1 MKKRMIA
8 MSSLCAV
15 SLLITGCSADSGK
28 SSTTTTTT
36 SENESSQEVKNVS
49 KRNKVLRAM
58 DENEPSDKEYTLSL
72 PFDKEKID
80 EEHNNQFKISLAFKT
95 EENTEEESSSRKKK
109 NTQEDEYVYDALDG
123 NNKRFVEVLQAFE
136 PIMNDENN
144 NNIRSFEETVNGQ
157 NVTWT
162 ITQEEYP
169 EVAQQIDTIFREHY
183 AELDDDFN
191 KQVKDLSQD
200 VFDHFGM

>member
-8 MSSLCAV
+8 MSSLCVV

-28 SSTTTTTT
+28 NSTTTTTT
-36 SENESSQEVKNVS
+36 SEDEVSQEVKNAS
-49 KRNKVLRAM
+49 KRNKVLHAM
-58 DENEPSDKEYTLSL
+58 DESEPDDKEYTLSL

-80 EEHNNQFKISLAFKT
+80 EEYNNQFKISLAFKT
-95 EENTEEESSSRKKK
+95 EEDTEEETSTRKKK
-109 NTQEDEYVYDALDG
+109 NTQEDEYVYDSLDG
-123 NNKRFVEVLQAFE
+123 NNERFIEVLQAFE

-144 NNIRSFEETVNGQ
+144 NNIRSFEDTVNGQ

-169 EVAQQIDTIFREHY
+169 EVAQQIDTIFCEHY

-191 KQVKDLSQD
+191 KKVKDLSQD
-200 VFDHFGM
+200 VFDHFGI